1 MRLFLRL
8 TLAIFFL
15 IAGLGHLLMPGP
27 YLAIMPPYIPWPK
40 AMVAL
45 SGGVEIFGALGGCLP
60 TTRKAAGWF
69 LIALLVLVFPAN
81 IQAISNGMVIGGYAI
96 PVWALWA
103 RLPLQPLF
111 ILWVYR
117 ACLARD

>member
-8 TLAIFFL
+8 ALAIFFL

-45 SGGVEIFGALGGCLP
+45 SGLAEIFGALGVCLP

-69 LIALLVLVFPAN
+69 LIALLVIVFPAN
-81 IQAISNGMVIGGYAI
+81 IQ
-96 PVWALWA
+96 
-103 RLPLQPLF
+103 
-111 ILWVYR
+111 
-117 ACLARD
+117 

>member
-1 MRLFLRL
+1 
-8 TLAIFFL
+8 
-15 IAGLGHLLMPGP
+15 
-27 YLAIMPPYIPWPK
+27 
-40 AMVAL
+40 MVAL
-45 SGGVEIFGALGGCLP
+45 SGLAEIFGALGVCLP

-69 LIALLVLVFPAN
+69 LIALLVIVFPAN

-117 ACLARD
+117 ACLARE